1 MMDDRHDRVTAMR
14 RVYADHGTS
23 TMCLSFFR
31 IAARWVL

>member
-1 MMDDRHDRVTAMR
+1 MIAMTVSVMR